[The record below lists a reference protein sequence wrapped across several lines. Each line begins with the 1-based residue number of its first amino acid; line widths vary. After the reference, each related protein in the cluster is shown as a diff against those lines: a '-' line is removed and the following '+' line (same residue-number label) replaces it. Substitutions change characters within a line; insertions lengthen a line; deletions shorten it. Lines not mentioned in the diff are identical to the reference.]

1 MIQFQ
6 ENAWTEG
13 QMEERNDG
21 KALFIGPFRLPPGVQ
36 KVQHWSNKKLLHYCQ
51 HAKNQFNL

>member
-6 ENAWTEG
+6 ENAWTGG

-21 KALFIGPFRLPPGVQ
+21 KALFYRTLPATTRSPKSATLV
-36 KVQHWSNKKLLHYCQ
+36 
-51 HAKNQFNL
+51 